1 MGDGENLKTQKV
13 IIFYLETEKVDEKWE
28 SLYKF
33 LKLFICTVLFIEF
46 WFVYKLKQEMHQGKH
61 QEYEKG
67 LHDTLIAQ
75 TVASSNVSIN
85 NGGKSDDK
93 LLNDGNEGP
102 VQNKDAWPCL
112 SVSPDN
118 KDVKSSSKSNKE
130 NVLKKSKGEKTKG
143 KKGTQNYNTNGK
155 DNGFNA
161 STDSSEKRI
170 ELLEKQKST
179 MSADEELNLI
189 SELENEDLL
198 TDIDG
203 KTETPSLRL
212 ILVFC
217 ILFFRF
223 WLFCT

>member
-1 MGDGENLKTQKV
+1 
-13 IIFYLETEKVDEKWE
+13 
-28 SLYKF
+28 
-33 LKLFICTVLFIEF
+33 
-46 WFVYKLKQEMHQGKH
+46 MHQGKH

-75 TVASSNVSIN
+75 TAANSNVSIN
-85 NGGKSDDK
+85 NVGKSDDK
-93 LLNDGNEGP
+93 LLSDINEGP

-118 KDVKSSSKSNKE
+118 KDAKTSSKSNKE
-130 NVLKKSKGEKTKG
+130 NVLKKNKGEKTKG
-143 KKGTQNYNTNGK
+143 KKGTQNYSNGK
-155 DNGFNA
+155 DNGFNT
-161 STDSSEKRI
+161 SMESSEKRI

-203 KTETPSLRL
+203 KTETPSLRYL
-212 ILVFC
+212 FRILKK
-217 ILFFRF
+217 LFIRF
-223 WLFCT
+223 MVSFYFF